1 MKYLIFLFVFLV
13 ACSNSP
19 TGNVVEEQE
28 TQENEDVLALEAKIV
43 QLESELAE
51 QEKAVLDA
59 NDLRAAAQT
68 ELAQLRD
75 EFETLQATVNQ
86 QKVVLKQMDNERLE
100 AVNEA
105 EGCTERIESLEQSNE
120 KLQRMLD
127 VCQEDL
133 Q

>member
-1 MKYLIFLFVFLV
+1 MKYVLFLFVFLV
-13 ACSNSP
+13 ACSGSS
-19 TGNVVEEQE
+19 EETSIE
-28 TQENEDVLALEAKIV
+28 EAQENQEVLALEQEIAD
-43 QLESELAE
+43 LEATLLEYE
-51 QEKAVLDA
+51 QAVLDA
-59 NDLRAAAQT
+59 NDLQTSAET
-68 ELAQLRD
+68 ELAQMRE

-105 EGCTERIESLEQSNE
+105 EGCTERIESLEGSNE